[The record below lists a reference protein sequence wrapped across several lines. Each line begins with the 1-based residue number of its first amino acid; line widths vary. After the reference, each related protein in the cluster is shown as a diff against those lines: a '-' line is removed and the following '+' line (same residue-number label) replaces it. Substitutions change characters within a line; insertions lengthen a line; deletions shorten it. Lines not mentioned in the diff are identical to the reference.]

1 MGIRFQHKTLEQQS
15 PPQEVLNILVIRARS
30 VVGMKIGRKMG
41 PFVSNQHRVGSLH
54 VN

>member
-41 PFVSNQHRVGSLH
+41 FVSNQHRVGSLH